1 MLEHVLKKTQST
13 AWMGG
18 VKVQNV
24 ARKGWAKEENE
35 RRHKRCARRHME
47 RGRIKRSYQQW
58 WKEREKDGLSWQV
71 GRKGR
76 ESCSESNT

>member
-35 RRHKRCARRHME
+35 RRHKRCARRRME
-47 RGRIKRSYQQW
+47 
-58 WKEREKDGLSWQV
+58 
-71 GRKGR
+71 
-76 ESCSESNT
+76 